1 LIFITMHKSI
11 PSTLAPENWPFSLEF
26 LPQPAYMVGGAVRDA
41 ILGRTREYLDLD
53 FVIPSKAVKVAR
65 AIARHYQAGFVLL
78 DAERQIARVVFPH
91 ATADFAQQEGDSLEV
106 DLHRRDFTVNA
117 IAYNPHTQEII
128 DPLQGYV
135 DLQQGIMRMVSPA
148 NLKDDPLRLMRGYRQ
163 AAQLGFTIE
172 PATQAAIRS
181 LASHISKVAAE
192 RVRVEIGYLLSNS
205 QGTPWIA
212 SAWEDGLLAP
222 FFKNATRESL
232 LKLAAVDTASAL
244 LSQNWPQLGE
254 KLQEYVR
261 DRIKTTWLG
270 IAKLTCLVNPVPE
283 LAEIELQELTYSRA
297 EIRGVT
303 TALKLLPQFQVVDMS
318 LREQYFLFYDA
329 GIVFPATAVLA
340 VALNNLVEAMSG
352 DKPLRTAVTVTEET
366 KAMVC
371 LLWKPLINRYL
382 NPDDLVAHPTPLVR
396 GKELIIALDIPASP
410 IIGQLLREIGVA
422 QAEGKVSTATEA
434 IAFAR
439 QLLEG

>member
-1 LIFITMHKSI
+1 MHESI

-41 ILGRTREYLDLD
+41 LLGRTREYLDLD
-53 FVIPSKAVKVAR
+53 FVIPSQAVKVAR
-65 AIARHYQAGFVLL
+65 AIARHYKAGFVLL

-91 ATADFAQQEGDSLEV
+91 ATADFAQQEGDSVEV

-135 DLQQGIMRMVSPA
+135 DLQQGILRMISPA
-148 NLKDDPLRLMRGYRQ
+148 NLEDDPLRLMRGYRQ

-172 PATQAAIRS
+172 PATRTAICS
-181 LASHISKVAAE
+181 LASHLSKVAAE
-192 RVRVEIGYLLSNS
+192 RFRVEIGYLLANS
-205 QGTPWIA
+205 QGTPWIT

-232 LKLAAVDTASAL
+232 IKLAAVDNAAAL
-244 LSQNWPQLGE
+244 LTENWQQLGAQ
-254 KLQEYVR
+254 LQAYVR
-261 DRIKTTWLG
+261 DRVKTTWLG
-270 IAKLTCLVNPVPE
+270 IAKLASLVNPNPE
-283 LAEIELQELTYSRA
+283 LAEIELQQLTYSRA

-318 LREQYFLFYDA
+318 LREQYFLFRDA
-329 GIVFPATAVLA
+329 DIVFPTAVLLAMA
-340 VALNNLVEAMSG
+340 VDNLVEAMSG
-352 DKPLRTAVTVTEET
+352 DKPLHTAVATSLET
-366 KAMVC
+366 RARNCPV
-371 LLWKPLINRYL
+371 WIPLINRYL
-382 NPDDLVAHPTPLVR
+382 NPDDLVAHPPQLVS
-396 GKELIIALDIPASP
+396 GKELIITLDIPASP
-410 IIGQLLREIGVA
+410 IIGQLLTEIAVA
-422 QAEGKVSTATEA
+422 QAEGKVSTPTEA

-439 QLLEG
+439 QLQDKAGGN